1 MANGKAV
8 EWGSPTFQEGWV
20 PVAEHQGGLSGGG
33 DSSRGCQVGLHLFH
47 ERGSMSQGLQMAVA
61 NIFGGGESSAI
72 LPTKG
77 KGKGAPDISD

>member
-1 MANGKAV
+1 MRRLRTKNFLSSWGNESGGKKTMANGKAV

-47 ERGSMSQGLQMAVA
+47 ERGTMSQGL
-61 NIFGGGESSAI
+61 
-72 LPTKG
+72 
-77 KGKGAPDISD
+77 